1 MSIEIL
7 YKGMRNT
14 LYILSLVMAL
24 ALAFSCTGTKK
35 EKKTSEPA
43 NKECPEFMADSAFRY
58 IEEQCAFGPR
68 LLGTK
73 EADLCAEWIK
83 DQFESKGCVVSEQK
97 TQVTVWDGTSMP
109 CRNIIASTNTQA
121 QYRILLCAHWDTR
134 PWADNDP
141 DEANHKKP
149 VLGANDGASGVAVMI
164 EIARLIQQQPMKDL
178 GIDFVCFDAEDM
190 GTPEWAEAQPSDDQ
204 DTWCLGSKVWAEQM
218 RQIGYNPRY
227 GILLD
232 MVGGRGAT
240 FAKEQVS
247 VYFAN
252 HVVNK
257 VWKLASDL
265 GYGQF
270 FPNTDGGSLVD
281 DHVNINAIAGIPCI
295 DIVPYFNYG
304 PSSFGPTWHT
314 VNDTPENIDKNVLK
328 AVGQTVLQLL
338 YNE

>member
-1 MSIEIL
+1 MK
-7 YKGMRNT
+7 YT
-14 LYILSLVMAL
+14 LYILLLVSATIF
-24 ALAFSCTGTKK
+24 AVACSGSSGKK
-35 EKKTSEPA
+35 ENKTEVSG
-43 NKECPEFMADSAFRY
+43 NKACPEFMADSAFRY

-73 EADLCAEWIK
+73 ESDQCAEWIK
-83 DQFESKGCVVSEQK
+83 EHFSIMGCTVSEQK
-97 TQVTVWDGTSMP
+97 TQVRVWDGSIMP
-109 CRNIIASTNTQA
+109 CRNIIASSNTEARQ
-121 QYRILLCAHWDTR
+121 RILLCAHWDTR

-141 DEANHKKP
+141 DEANHRKP

-164 EIARLIQQQPMKDL
+164 EIARLIQKQPLQNL

-190 GTPEWAEAQPSDDQ
+190 GTPQWAESDNLDD
-204 DTWCLGSKVWAEQM
+204 DTWCLGSKVWSEQM
-218 RQIGYNPRY
+218 ARIGYKPRY

-240 FAKEQVS
+240 FSREQVS
-247 VYFAN
+247 VHYAN

-257 VWKLASDL
+257 VWTLASSL

-270 FPNTDGGSLVD
+270 FPNREGGVLMD
-281 DHVNINAIAGIPCI
+281 DHVHVNGIANIPCI
-295 DIVPYFNYG
+295 DIVPYFTDG

-314 VNDTPENIDKNVLK
+314 VHDTPENIDKNVLK

-338 YNE
+338 YNEQ

>member
-1 MSIEIL
+1 M
-7 YKGMRNT
+7 KHT
-14 LYILSLVMAL
+14 LYIILVAVATIMAV
-24 ALAFSCTGTKK
+24 ACSGSSGKK
-35 EKKTSEPA
+35 GKKTETTA
-43 NKECPEFMADSAFRY
+43 NKSCPEFIADSAFLY

-73 EADLCAEWIK
+73 ESEMCAEWIK
-83 DQFESKGCVVSEQK
+83 KQFTRFGCAVSEHK

-141 DEANHKKP
+141 DEANHRKP

-164 EIARLIQQQPMKDL
+164 EIARLIQKQPLQNL

-190 GTPEWAEAQPSDDQ
+190 GTPQWAEEDMADND
-204 DTWCLGSKVWAEQM
+204 DTWCLGSKAWSEEMAK
-218 RQIGYNPRY
+218 IGYNPRY

-240 FAKEQVS
+240 FAREQVS
-247 VYFAN
+247 VYYAN

-257 VWKLASDL
+257 VWALAADL

-270 FPNTDGGSLVD
+270 FPNREGGVLMD
-281 DHVNINAIAGIPCI
+281 DHVHVNGIAKIPCI
-295 DIVPYFNYG
+295 DIVPYFTDG

-314 VNDTPENIDKNVLK
+314 VHDTPENIDKNVLK

-338 YNE
+338 YNEQ